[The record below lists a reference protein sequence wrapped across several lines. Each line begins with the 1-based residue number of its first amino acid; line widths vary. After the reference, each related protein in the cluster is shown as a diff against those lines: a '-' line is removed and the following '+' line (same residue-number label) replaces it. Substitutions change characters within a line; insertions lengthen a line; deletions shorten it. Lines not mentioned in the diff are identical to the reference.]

1 MLQRYNSK
9 VSLWDLVF
17 KTTLFWVQVHNILV
31 CFMKRSVAKE
41 ICDTIGEVQ
50 KLTGAVDKEGGN
62 FIRVRVLV
70 DISSVD
76 GE

>member
-1 MLQRYNSK
+1 M
-9 VSLWDLVF
+9 WDLVF

-31 CFMKRSVAKE
+31 CFMKRPVAEE

-50 KLTGAVDKEGGN
+50 KLMGAVDKEGGN